1 MAAPFTTYKLIIL
14 YMLKNLES
22 SLTNSQIADFILE
35 REYTN
40 YFSLQQA
47 IHELVSADL
56 ISAEKTENTSY
67 YRITEEGRMTLS
79 YFENDLSNEIKKE
92 VLAYLKDIKALLS
105 RRRIVAQADPYKTTH
120 ESYEVRCTLAENEHT
135 LVVLTLAAPSEE
147 AAEEIAR
154 SWKGKHQK
162 VYEILME
169 ELLS

>member
-1 MAAPFTTYKLIIL
+1 MTAPFTTYKLIVL

-22 SLTNSQIADFILE
+22 SLTNSQITDFILD

-40 YFSLQQA
+40 YFNLQQA

-67 YRITEEGRMTLS
+67 YQITEEGRMTLS

-92 VLAYLKDIKALLS
+92 VLVYLKEIRALLPK
-105 RRRIVAQADPYKTTH
+105 RKIVIHADLYKTSH
-120 ESYEVRCTLAENEHT
+120 EVYEVICTLAENENT
-135 LVVLTLAAPSEE
+135 LIVLTLAAPSGE

-154 SWKGKHQK
+154 NWKGKHQRI
-162 VYEILME
+162 YELLME
-169 ELLS
+169 ELL